1 MDPIEDVDI
10 NADSTFRLAEE
21 AQNRGHDLYVYTP
34 NDLTFNRGKI
44 IAKVRSIS
52 LKRKIGD
59 HVNFGAVELLALSE
73 FDVIWLRQ
81 DPPFDMGYITN
92 THLLDLIGQ
101 KTLIVNNPFWVR
113 NLPEKLLVLEF
124 PDLIPETVISR
135 DLEEIKRFK
144 NEFKDIIIKPL
155 YGNGGAGIF
164 RLRED
169 DKNLTSLHE
178 LFSNMSSEPLIAQAF
193 LPDVKKGDK
202 RIILVDGEPVGAI
215 NRVPK
220 AGETRSNMHV
230 GGKAEPAKLSQRDRE
245 ICRSIGPIL
254 KNRGQVFVGI
264 DVIGD
269 YLTEIN
275 VTSPTGIQELERF
288 DKVNIAEMIWH
299 AVRRTGFHRPVCFG
313 FGTLSKI
320 CTPCFALQL
329 HEAGEP
335 RGESTVR
342 AKQCLPPQPNQSL
355 SSKQCCLQSP
365 SNPTAQPPCS
375 QGWFGHLRGHP

>member
-44 IAKVRSIS
+44 TAKVRSIS

-254 KNRGQVFVGI
+254 KNKGQVFVGI

-299 AVRRTGFHRPVCFG
+299 AVEKKV
-313 FGTLSKI
+313 
-320 CTPCFALQL
+320 
-329 HEAGEP
+329 E
-335 RGESTVR
+335 
-342 AKQCLPPQPNQSL
+342 SL
-355 SSKQCCLQSP
+355 SL
-365 SNPTAQPPCS
+365 
-375 QGWFGHLRGHP
+375 F

>member
-81 DPPFDMGYITN
+81 DPPFDMGYITT
-92 THLLDLIGQ
+92 THLLDLIGK

-254 KNRGQVFVGI
+254 KNKGQVFVGI

-299 AVRRTGFHRPVCFG
+299 AVEKKVG
-313 FGTLSKI
+313 
-320 CTPCFALQL
+320 
-329 HEAGEP
+329 
-335 RGESTVR
+335 
-342 AKQCLPPQPNQSL
+342 SL
-355 SSKQCCLQSP
+355 SL
-365 SNPTAQPPCS
+365 
-375 QGWFGHLRGHP
+375 F

>member
-44 IAKVRSIS
+44 TANVHSIS

-254 KNRGQVFVGI
+254 KNKGQVFVGI

-299 AVRRTGFHRPVCFG
+299 AVEKKVG
-313 FGTLSKI
+313 
-320 CTPCFALQL
+320 
-329 HEAGEP
+329 
-335 RGESTVR
+335 
-342 AKQCLPPQPNQSL
+342 SL
-355 SSKQCCLQSP
+355 SLV
-365 SNPTAQPPCS
+365 
-375 QGWFGHLRGHP
+375 

>member
-1 MDPIEDVDI
+1 MKIAFQMDPIEYVDI

-34 NDLTFNRGKI
+34 NDLTFNRGKVA
-44 IAKVRSIS
+44 AKVRSIS

-59 HVNFGAVELLALSE
+59 HVNFGAVELLDLSE
-73 FDVIWLRQ
+73 FGVIWLRQ

-92 THLLDLIGQ
+92 THLLDLVA
-101 KTLIVNNPFWVR
+101 KETLIVNNPFWVR

-124 PDLIPETVISR
+124 PDLIPDTVISR
-135 DLEEIKRFK
+135 DLDEIKEFK
-144 NEFKDIIIKPL
+144 REFKDIIVKPL

-164 RLRED
+164 RLKED

-193 LPDVKKGDK
+193 LPDVRNGDK
-202 RIILVDGEPVGAI
+202 RIILVDGSPVGAI

-220 AGETRSNMHV
+220 AGEIRSNMHV

-245 ICRSIGPIL
+245 ICRAIGPTL
-254 KNRGQVFVGI
+254 KSKGQVFVGI
-264 DVIGD
+264 DVIGE

-288 DKVNIAEMIWH
+288 DNVNIAEMIWH
-299 AVRRTGFHRPVCFG
+299 AVEEK
-313 FGTLSKI
+313 LK
-320 CTPCFALQL
+320 
-329 HEAGEP
+329 
-335 RGESTVR
+335 
-342 AKQCLPPQPNQSL
+342 N
-355 SSKQCCLQSP
+355 
-365 SNPTAQPPCS
+365 
-375 QGWFGHLRGHP
+375 

>member
-44 IAKVRSIS
+44 TAKVRSIS

-59 HVNFGAVELLALSE
+59 HVNFGAVEILALSE

-135 DLEEIKRFK
+135 DLEEIERFK
-144 NEFKDIIIKPL
+144 NEFKDIIVKPL

-254 KNRGQVFVGI
+254 KNKGQVFVGI

-299 AVRRTGFHRPVCFG
+299 AVEKKVG
-313 FGTLSKI
+313 
-320 CTPCFALQL
+320 
-329 HEAGEP
+329 
-335 RGESTVR
+335 
-342 AKQCLPPQPNQSL
+342 SL
-355 SSKQCCLQSP
+355 SL
-365 SNPTAQPPCS
+365 
-375 QGWFGHLRGHP
+375 F

>member
-254 KNRGQVFVGI
+254 KNKGQLFVGI

-288 DKVNIAEMIWH
+288 DKVNIAEMIWL
-299 AVRRTGFHRPVCFG
+299 AVEKKVG
-313 FGTLSKI
+313 
-320 CTPCFALQL
+320 
-329 HEAGEP
+329 
-335 RGESTVR
+335 
-342 AKQCLPPQPNQSL
+342 SL
-355 SSKQCCLQSP
+355 SL
-365 SNPTAQPPCS
+365 
-375 QGWFGHLRGHP
+375 F

>member
-44 IAKVRSIS
+44 TAKVRSIS

-254 KNRGQVFVGI
+254 KNKGQLFVGI

-299 AVRRTGFHRPVCFG
+299 AVEKKVG
-313 FGTLSKI
+313 
-320 CTPCFALQL
+320 
-329 HEAGEP
+329 
-335 RGESTVR
+335 
-342 AKQCLPPQPNQSL
+342 SL
-355 SSKQCCLQSP
+355 SL
-365 SNPTAQPPCS
+365 
-375 QGWFGHLRGHP
+375 F

>member
-1 MDPIEDVDI
+1 MKIAFQMDPIEDVDI

-44 IAKVRSIS
+44 TAKVRSIS

-59 HVNFGAVELLALSE
+59 HVNFGAVEILALSE

-288 DKVNIAEMIWH
+288 DKVNIAEMIWL
-299 AVRRTGFHRPVCFG
+299 AVEKKVG
-313 FGTLSKI
+313 
-320 CTPCFALQL
+320 
-329 HEAGEP
+329 
-335 RGESTVR
+335 
-342 AKQCLPPQPNQSL
+342 SL
-355 SSKQCCLQSP
+355 SL
-365 SNPTAQPPCS
+365 
-375 QGWFGHLRGHP
+375 F

>member
-1 MDPIEDVDI
+1 MKIAFQMDPIEYVDI

-34 NDLTFNRGKI
+34 NDLTFNRGKVA
-44 IAKVRSIS
+44 AKVRSIS

-59 HVNFGAVELLALSE
+59 HVNFGAVELLDLSE
-73 FDVIWLRQ
+73 FGVIWLRQ

-92 THLLDLIGQ
+92 THLLDLVA
-101 KTLIVNNPFWVR
+101 KETLIVNNPFWVR

-124 PDLIPETVISR
+124 PDLIPDTVISR
-135 DLEEIKRFK
+135 DLDEIKEFK
-144 NEFKDIIIKPL
+144 REFKDIIVKPL

-164 RLRED
+164 RLKED

-193 LPDVKKGDK
+193 LPDVRNGDK
-202 RIILVDGEPVGAI
+202 RIILVDGSPVGAI

-220 AGETRSNMHV
+220 AGEIRSNMHV

-245 ICRSIGPIL
+245 ICSAIGPTL
-254 KNRGQVFVGI
+254 KSKGQVFVGI
-264 DVIGD
+264 DVIGE

-299 AVRRTGFHRPVCFG
+299 AVEEK
-313 FGTLSKI
+313 LK
-320 CTPCFALQL
+320 
-329 HEAGEP
+329 
-335 RGESTVR
+335 
-342 AKQCLPPQPNQSL
+342 N
-355 SSKQCCLQSP
+355 
-365 SNPTAQPPCS
+365 
-375 QGWFGHLRGHP
+375 

>member
-1 MDPIEDVDI
+1 MKIAFQMDPIEDVDI

-59 HVNFGAVELLALSE
+59 HVNFGVVEILALSE

-254 KNRGQVFVGI
+254 KNKGQVFVGI

-299 AVRRTGFHRPVCFG
+299 AVEKKVG
-313 FGTLSKI
+313 
-320 CTPCFALQL
+320 
-329 HEAGEP
+329 
-335 RGESTVR
+335 
-342 AKQCLPPQPNQSL
+342 SL
-355 SSKQCCLQSP
+355 SLV
-365 SNPTAQPPCS
+365 
-375 QGWFGHLRGHP
+375 

>member
-34 NDLTFNRGKI
+34 NELTFNRGKI

-254 KNRGQVFVGI
+254 KNKGQVFVGI

-288 DKVNIAEMIWH
+288 DKLNIAEMIWH
-299 AVRRTGFHRPVCFG
+299 AVEKKVG
-313 FGTLSKI
+313 
-320 CTPCFALQL
+320 
-329 HEAGEP
+329 
-335 RGESTVR
+335 
-342 AKQCLPPQPNQSL
+342 SL
-355 SSKQCCLQSP
+355 SL
-365 SNPTAQPPCS
+365 
-375 QGWFGHLRGHP
+375 F

>member
-178 LFSNMSSEPLIAQAF
+178 LFSQMSSEPLIAQAF

-254 KNRGQVFVGI
+254 KNKGQVFVGI

-288 DKVNIAEMIWH
+288 DKVNIAGMIWH
-299 AVRRTGFHRPVCFG
+299 AVEKKVG
-313 FGTLSKI
+313 
-320 CTPCFALQL
+320 
-329 HEAGEP
+329 
-335 RGESTVR
+335 
-342 AKQCLPPQPNQSL
+342 SL
-355 SSKQCCLQSP
+355 SL
-365 SNPTAQPPCS
+365 
-375 QGWFGHLRGHP
+375 F

>member
-178 LFSNMSSEPLIAQAF
+178 LFSSMSSEPLIAQAF

-299 AVRRTGFHRPVCFG
+299 AVEKKVG
-313 FGTLSKI
+313 
-320 CTPCFALQL
+320 
-329 HEAGEP
+329 
-335 RGESTVR
+335 
-342 AKQCLPPQPNQSL
+342 SL
-355 SSKQCCLQSP
+355 SL
-365 SNPTAQPPCS
+365 
-375 QGWFGHLRGHP
+375 F

>member
-178 LFSNMSSEPLIAQAF
+178 LFSSISSEPLIAQAF

-299 AVRRTGFHRPVCFG
+299 AVEKKVG
-313 FGTLSKI
+313 
-320 CTPCFALQL
+320 
-329 HEAGEP
+329 
-335 RGESTVR
+335 
-342 AKQCLPPQPNQSL
+342 SL
-355 SSKQCCLQSP
+355 SL
-365 SNPTAQPPCS
+365 
-375 QGWFGHLRGHP
+375 F

>member
-1 MDPIEDVDI
+1 MKIAFQMDPIEDVDI
-10 NADSTFRLAEE
+10 NADSSFRLAEE

-299 AVRRTGFHRPVCFG
+299 AVEKKVG
-313 FGTLSKI
+313 S
-320 CTPCFALQL
+320 
-329 HEAGEP
+329 
-335 RGESTVR
+335 S
-342 AKQCLPPQPNQSL
+342 SL
-355 SSKQCCLQSP
+355 S
-365 SNPTAQPPCS
+365 
-375 QGWFGHLRGHP
+375 

>member
-1 MDPIEDVDI
+1 M
-10 NADSTFRLAEE
+10 T
-21 AQNRGHDLYVYTP
+21 
-34 NDLTFNRGKI
+34 
-44 IAKVRSIS
+44 
-52 LKRKIGD
+52 
-59 HVNFGAVELLALSE
+59 
-73 FDVIWLRQ
+73 
-81 DPPFDMGYITN
+81 
-92 THLLDLIGQ
+92 
-101 KTLIVNNPFWVR
+101 
-113 NLPEKLLVLEF
+113 
-124 PDLIPETVISR
+124 
-135 DLEEIKRFK
+135 K

-178 LFSNMSSEPLIAQAF
+178 LFSSMSSEPLIAQAF

-245 ICRSIGPIL
+245 ICRAIGPIL
-254 KNRGQVFVGI
+254 KNKGQVFVGI

-299 AVRRTGFHRPVCFG
+299 AVEKKVG
-313 FGTLSKI
+313 
-320 CTPCFALQL
+320 
-329 HEAGEP
+329 
-335 RGESTVR
+335 
-342 AKQCLPPQPNQSL
+342 SL
-355 SSKQCCLQSP
+355 SL
-365 SNPTAQPPCS
+365 
-375 QGWFGHLRGHP
+375 F

>member
-59 HVNFGAVELLALSE
+59 HVNFGAVEILALSE

-288 DKVNIAEMIWH
+288 DKLNIAEMIWH
-299 AVRRTGFHRPVCFG
+299 AVEKKVG
-313 FGTLSKI
+313 
-320 CTPCFALQL
+320 
-329 HEAGEP
+329 
-335 RGESTVR
+335 
-342 AKQCLPPQPNQSL
+342 SL
-355 SSKQCCLQSP
+355 SL
-365 SNPTAQPPCS
+365 
-375 QGWFGHLRGHP
+375 F

>member
-1 MDPIEDVDI
+1 MKIAFQMNPIECIDI

-21 AQNRGHDLYVYTP
+21 AQNRGYDLYVYTP
-34 NDLTFNRGKI
+34 DELTFNRGKI
-44 IAKVRSIS
+44 VANVRSIS

-59 HVNFGAVELLALSE
+59 HVNFGAAEKLDLRE
-73 FDVIWLRQ
+73 CDVIWLRQ

-92 THLLDLIGQ
+92 THLLDLVS
-101 KTLIVNNPFWVR
+101 KETLIVNNPFWVR

-124 PDLIPETVISR
+124 PDLIPNTLISR
-135 DLEEIKRFK
+135 DLEEIKEFK
-144 NEFKDIIIKPL
+144 RKFKDIIVKPL

-164 RLRED
+164 RLKED

-178 LFSNMSSEPLIAQAF
+178 LFSIMSSEPLIAQAF
-193 LPDVKKGDK
+193 LPDVKNGDK

-245 ICRSIGPIL
+245 ICRAIGPTL
-254 KNRGQVFVGI
+254 KSKGQVFVGI
-264 DVIGD
+264 DVIGE

-288 DKVNIAEMIWH
+288 DNVNIAEMIWH
-299 AVRRTGFHRPVCFG
+299 AVEEK
-313 FGTLSKI
+313 LK
-320 CTPCFALQL
+320 
-329 HEAGEP
+329 
-335 RGESTVR
+335 
-342 AKQCLPPQPNQSL
+342 N
-355 SSKQCCLQSP
+355 
-365 SNPTAQPPCS
+365 
-375 QGWFGHLRGHP
+375 